1 MNTPLSNP
9 DPPSILNE
17 SGRTAS
23 TGFIDRLENGVAS
36 MPAIT
41 NKQQLLTLAQNALKK
56 RYPLPSVE
64 PPPEPRPLLEEL
76 IYAICREGSTP
87 EDADAGYARLRK
99 TFIDWNEVRV
109 STVQEVSDILR
120 PLPGPGT
127 RAKRI
132 IGLLQEV
139 FEDKYSFD
147 LSELS
152 KKGLK
157 DTARKLRFYKEG
169 VDDYVVAWV
178 IQRALGG
185 HAIPLDDATL
195 RVLQRLGVVEEI
207 DPESLEAV
215 RGSIEHVIPKTR
227 GPEFTDLMS
236 IHAKELCTEKD
247 PNCPACPLKS
257 DCPVGI
263 ENTSKK
269 QDPKPKKSR

>member
-1 MNTPLSNP
+1 
-9 DPPSILNE
+9 
-17 SGRTAS
+17 
-23 TGFIDRLENGVAS
+23 

-41 NKQQLLTLAQNALKK
+41 NKQQLLTQAQTALKK
-56 RYPLPSVE
+56 RFPLPTE
-64 PPPEPRPLLEEL
+64 EAAAEPRPLLEEL
-76 IYAICREGSTP
+76 IYASCREGSSP
-87 EDADAGYARLRK
+87 DEADAGYARLRK
-99 TFIDWNEVRV
+99 AFIDWNEVRV
-109 STVQEVSDILR
+109 STVQEVADILR
-120 PLPGPGT
+120 PLSGSGT

-147 LSELS
+147 LGELG

-169 VDDYVVAWV
+169 VNDYAVAWAM
-178 IQRALGG
+178 QRTLGG
-185 HAIPLDDATL
+185 HAIPLDEPTL
-195 RVLQRLGVVEEI
+195 RVLQRLGVVEEV
-207 DPESLEAV
+207 DLESLETV

-236 IHAKELCTEKD
+236 ILAKEICTEKD

-263 ENTSKK
+263 ENASKK
-269 QDPKPKKSR
+269 PEPKPKKSR

>member
-1 MNTPLSNP
+1 
-9 DPPSILNE
+9 
-17 SGRTAS
+17 
-23 TGFIDRLENGVAS
+23 

-41 NKQQLLTLAQNALKK
+41 NKQQLLTHAQNALKK
-56 RYPLPSVE
+56 KFPLAVSE
-64 PPPEPRPLLEEL
+64 PPAEPRPLLEEL

-87 EDADAGYARLRK
+87 ADADAGYTRLRK
-99 TFIDWNEVRV
+99 AFIDWNEVRV
-109 STVQEVSDILR
+109 STVQEVGDVLR
-120 PLPGPGT
+120 PLTGSGT

-147 LSELS
+147 LGDLS

-169 VDDYVVAWV
+169 VNDYAVAWV
-178 IQRALGG
+178 IQRSLGG
-185 HAIPLDDATL
+185 HAIPLDEPTL
-195 RVLQRLGVVEEI
+195 RVLRRLGVVEET
-207 DPESLEAV
+207 DPDSLEAV

-227 GPEFTDLMS
+227 GPEFTDVMS
-236 IHAKELCTEKD
+236 VHAKELCTEKD
-247 PNCPACPLKS
+247 PNCPACPLKT

-269 QDPKPKKSR
+269 PEPKPKKSR